1 MIVHVVMFKIREDL
15 DREAVKQEIKTRL
28 DALPAKIDVIRK
40 WEVGL
45 NVVPSPRAY
54 DVVLVSAFESLDALQ
69 TYQQHPDHVAQVEY
83 LKSVSSSIVA
93 VDYEGA
99 GG

>member
-1 MIVHVVMFKIREDL
+1 MIVHVVMFKVRDDL
-15 DREAVKQEIKTRL
+15 DREAVKREIKARL
-28 DALPAKIDVIRK
+28 DTLPAKIDVIRR

-45 NVVPSPRAY
+45 NVVTSPRAY
-54 DVVLVSAFESLDALQ
+54 DVVLIAAFDTLEALQ

-83 LKSVSSSIVA
+83 LKSVSASIVA

-99 GG
+99 G